1 MSTDSTHT
9 SLTPPNP
16 DTTTVTTPSKS
27 PLRKRGWLDWINS
40 SLVAAALI
48 GLIVIFTV
56 ASPYFFTSLNWY
68 HILQAVAVVAVLTI
82 GQAFVIITA
91 GIDLSQGSVI
101 GLAGVV
107 SALIMSAGHPVWE
120 GLLAGLL
127 IGAVVG
133 AINGILVV
141 LAQLPPFIATLATLS
156 IAEGAALIVTGGQPV
171 FNLPASFT
179 NFGQYGLGILP
190 YTALVAIA
198 LAIIFHLLLAYTR
211 FGRFTYAVGS
221 NVIAARLSGLKV
233 GRQLFLVYLLSGIL
247 SAIGGMLLTA

>member
-1 MSTDSTHT
+1 
-9 SLTPPNP
+9 
-16 DTTTVTTPSKS
+16 VTTPSKS